1 MLSYRVGAQI
11 ILNLCCIDEAGPES
25 KLSSIEAH
33 QVPKHSRSQVF
44 SRVDSTILPNGASA
58 GWVSAKTKNK
68 CNEPQS
74 LPG

>member
-58 GWVSAKTKNK
+58 GWVSAKTKI
-68 CNEPQS
+68 S
-74 LPG
+74 ATSLRVLPG